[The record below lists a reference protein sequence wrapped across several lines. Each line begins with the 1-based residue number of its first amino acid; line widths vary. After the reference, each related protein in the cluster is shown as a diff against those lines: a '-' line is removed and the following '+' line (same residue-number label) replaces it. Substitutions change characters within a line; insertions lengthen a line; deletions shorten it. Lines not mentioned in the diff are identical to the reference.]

1 MNFTQRLLYILILI
15 SFFSCRSIRPDRV
28 PVAEPQPEP
37 PTAISRINVPIVIP
51 ISFLEENLNKDWS
64 SKLFADKGLEL
75 GSGLFADLDVTRTG
89 KINIR
94 AVENNT
100 LKVKVPMKA
109 IGDLKIEK
117 RVFGQNLSTNF
128 PFNENLSPEISFKP
142 EIGNNWDLN
151 VKNIQIDNWGRS
163 LSYNLMGFEIN
174 LEPLIKNQLQ
184 RVLDNQ
190 FSAADLTQFDFK
202 NMAQSTWDAFSEPYT
217 IQESGIT
224 AHFYSVPERVKVKE
238 EFTLDQNLVL
248 YLGIE
253 GEMFSKLGEKPIVP
267 KKPLPNIS
275 KNEDTENLI
284 DLTLPLRITYEELDT
299 YLNKVFQGQQIR
311 TNRTT
316 VLRPSNLKTS
326 QYGDKTLLSM
336 DFLAIR
342 EGKKDVSGK
351 MYFAGKPR
359 YDEESQA
366 LVFDE
371 PKFDVDTG
379 DFFTNL
385 GIRIRKGKV
394 QRQIKKMAVLSIGDM
409 METAKEELQR
419 QGNIT
424 TDFADFNVIQ
434 PTLEIEGIY
443 PSKEAITIHI
453 HAEGKVGVNLKKF

>member
-28 PVAEPQPEP
+28 PAAEPQPEP

-163 LSYNLMGFEIN
+163 LSYNLLGFEIN

-217 IQESGIT
+217 IQEGGIT

-284 DLTLPLRITYEELDT
+284 DLTLPLRITYEELDN
-299 YLNKVFQGQQIR
+299 YLNQVFQGQQIR

-385 GIRIRKGKV
+385 GIRMRKGKV

-453 HAEGKVGVNLKKF
+453 HAKGKVGVNLKKF

>member
-1 MNFTQRLLYILILI
+1 MNFTQRLLYILILV

-28 PVAEPQPEP
+28 PVAEPQPEL

-64 SKLFADKGLEL
+64 SKLFADKGIEL

-163 LSYNLMGFEIN
+163 LSYNLLGFEIN

-184 RVLDNQ
+184 RVIDNQ

-217 IQESGIT
+217 IQEGGIT

-284 DLTLPLRITYEELDT
+284 DLTLPLRITYEELDN
-299 YLNKVFQGQQIR
+299 YLNQVFQGQQIR

-385 GIRIRKGKV
+385 GIRMRKGKV

-453 HAEGKVGVNLKKF
+453 HAKGKVGVNLKKF

>member
-28 PVAEPQPEP
+28 PAAEPQPEP

-51 ISFLEENLNKDWS
+51 ISFLEENLIKDWS

-163 LSYNLMGFEIN
+163 LSYNLLGFEIN

-299 YLNKVFQGQQIR
+299 YLNQVFQGQQIR

-385 GIRIRKGKV
+385 GIRMRKGKV

-409 METAKEELQR
+409 METAKAELQR

-453 HAEGKVGVNLKKF
+453 HAKGKVGVNLKKF

>member
-28 PVAEPQPEP
+28 PAAEPQPEP

-163 LSYNLMGFEIN
+163 LSYNLLGFEIN

-299 YLNKVFQGQQIR
+299 YLNQVFQGQQIR

-385 GIRIRKGKV
+385 GIRMRKGKV